1 MKPVHDFGASRSRS
15 RHDQIDRRAGF
26 CAGLSFEFQARRGGN
41 FSYDGSGEPVRRPNF
56 NRLAR
61 EVLRADAS
69 RTFGLETAVLA
80 LVALASLWLIAI
92 MIHEVIR
99 LLCL

>member
-1 MKPVHDFGASRSRS
+1 
-15 RHDQIDRRAGF
+15 
-26 CAGLSFEFQARRGGN
+26 FQARRGGN

-56 NRLAR
+56 NRLAH

-69 RTFGLETAVLA
+69 RTFGLETVVLG
-80 LVALASLWLIAI
+80 LVMLASLWLIAI

-99 LLCL
+99 LLGT